1 MSSPVQAP
9 RRLEVIVFVTMHHRG
24 PERLMGGKARFAK
37 VRYDLH
43 IPPDPLT
50 NESLAAHT
58 SQKWIDT

>member
-1 MSSPVQAP
+1 
-9 RRLEVIVFVTMHHRG
+9 
-24 PERLMGGKARFAK
+24 MGGKARFAK